1 EAFAQLAGLSMDDY
15 HADYADLL
23 ARDDVEAVLIC
34 LPIPLLYPSARAVLE
49 AGKHV
54 LCEKPAG
61 ANVEQGRE
69 VLSLS
74 TLFPNL
80 IVLIGENHFYRVDF
94 RFARWLLD
102 QGALGRVHLVTM
114 RAFSQ
119 AEPSRG
125 SYAGTLWR
133 QAPHYRGGFHL

>member
-1 EAFAQLAGLSMDDY
+1 MPDRFEIVALANHTRPKAEAFAQLAGLSMDDY

-34 LPIPLLYPSARAVLE
+34 LPIPLLYPSARAALE

-69 VLSLS
+69 
-74 TLFPNL
+74 F
-80 IVLIGENHFYRVDF
+80 
-94 RFARWLLD
+94 
-102 QGALGRVHLVTM
+102 
-114 RAFSQ
+114 
-119 AEPSRG
+119 
-125 SYAGTLWR
+125 
-133 QAPHYRGGFHL
+133 